1 MSKETK
7 QLEQQNIDEIKRAKY
22 RVKNSEGEF
31 EVVYFETSA
40 DQVEETADR
49 KFVTAEEKAKI
60 VDTANAINE
69 ETTARTE
76 AVNLLQGRLDVI
88 EGSGTGSIQK
98 ALENAKAYTDQEK
111 ATIDSDINALESK
124 VTQAESDIS
133 NLKDIV
139 TNSNS
144 NTIVVETEDQITI

>member
-69 ETTARTE
+69 ETAARTE

-98 ALENAKAYTDQEK
+98 APEDVKA
-111 ATIDSDINALESK
+111 
-124 VTQAESDIS
+124 
-133 NLKDIV
+133 
-139 TNSNS
+139 
-144 NTIVVETEDQITI
+144 